1 MNVPLSWLSEYVKL
15 PKSEADLTD
24 KLTMIGH
31 MLDKRKIV
39 EGEIVIDLELRG
51 NRADMFGLIGVARDI
66 STVFNTPLTLPR
78 VAKLP
83 KTNPKSPLIKADKSV
98 EGLVKRYIGVTLDVV
113 VKPSP
118 DWLAKRL
125 KAYGIEPLNNVV
137 DVTNYIMVETSHP
150 MHAFD
155 AHKLKGKTLFLRM
168 AKAGEKFET
177 IQQGTTV
184 KLTAEDI
191 AICDDSGVQCLTCI
205 GGAKTKVTDSTTSI
219 LLETAVYDGGNCR
232 RTARR
237 HKIST
242 EGGGRHEKHQD
253 PEELPFTLARAIKLL
268 EEIAEGKVTS
278 DVSDY
283 YPNPVSPTIIAF
295 NPLTVTR
302 LVGISIPNKEIIT
315 ILKNLQ
321 CKVTSKRSTLMVT
334 VPTFRT
340 DIQYEADIVEEV
352 VRIYGYEKIPVET
365 LSGKLPTVGTPTH
378 VLFEDR
384 VRDGLIT
391 MQLNEVITS
400 TLIAN
405 TQITLYQESGSFATP
420 ITLVNAP
427 DSGIA
432 TLRPTLLPN
441 LVDYAKRSLGF
452 RQKRIALFE
461 IGKTYAKEK
470 KHYEET
476 NALGL
481 IMHGELS
488 TTSWNKQ
495 PRALTLYD
503 LSGVVE
509 GLLRNL
515 GLSDVHV
522 TNRGTHPS
530 IDPDIQG
537 NITIETKV
545 IGSFGR
551 LHPRIASALS
561 IPSETFVAE
570 LSLSAL
576 ADSPMR
582 QSQPYSIAPSYP
594 PMMEDITFA
603 VTENTRVG
611 DIITA
616 LRALDPKIQE
626 VELVDVY
633 EQNRSL
639 RITYSDPSTSLSA
652 QDVRPIHAR
661 MVDMLSTQFEITIQ

>member
-1 MNVPLSWLSEYVKL
+1 MNVPLTWLSEYVKL
-15 PKSEADLTD
+15 PTSEKELTD

-39 EGEIVIDLELRG
+39 DGEVVIDLELRG

-66 STVFNTPLTLPR
+66 STVFDTPLTLPK

-83 KTNPKSPLIKADKSV
+83 KTNPKSPLIKADKAV
-98 EGLVKRYIGVTLDVV
+98 DGLVKRYIAITLDIV

-118 DWLAKRL
+118 EWLAKRL
-125 KAYGIEPLNNVV
+125 LAYGIEPLNNVV
-137 DVTNYIMVETSHP
+137 DVTNYVMVETSHP

-155 AHKLKGKTLFLRM
+155 ADKLHGNSLLLRM
-168 AKAGEKFET
+168 AKSGEKFET
-177 IQQGTTV
+177 IAQGTTV
-184 KLTAEDI
+184 KLTTEDI
-191 AICDDSGVQCLTCI
+191 AICDEKGVQCLTCI
-205 GGAKTKVTDSTTSI
+205 GGAHTKVTNSTTSI

-253 PEELPFTLARAIKLL
+253 PEELPYTLARAISIL
-268 EEIAEGKVTS
+268 EDIAEGKVTS

-283 YPNPVSPTIIAF
+283 YPKPVKPTVIVFDPTTI
-295 NPLTVTR
+295 TR
-302 LVGISIPNKEIIT
+302 LVGITIPNKEIIT

-321 CKVTSKRSTLMVT
+321 CLVSAKGSKLVVS

-340 DIQYEADIVEEV
+340 DIQQEADIVEEV
-352 VRIYGYEKIPVET
+352 VRIYGYERIPVET
-365 LSGKLPTVGTPTH
+365 LSGQLPTVGTPSH
-378 VLFEDR
+378 VIFEDH

-405 TQITLYQESGSFATP
+405 TQVSLYQQIGTFATP
-420 ITLVNAP
+420 IILVNAP
-427 DSGIA
+427 DSAMA

-470 KHYEET
+470 KQYKET
-476 NALGL
+476 NTLGL

-488 TTSWNKQ
+488 STSWNKL
-495 PRALTLYD
+495 PRELSLYD
-503 LSGVVE
+503 LSGVLE
-509 GLLRNL
+509 GLFKNL
-515 GLSDVHV
+515 GLVSVHIV
-522 TNRGTHPS
+522 TGGTHPS
-530 IDPDIQG
+530 MDTQIQG
-537 NITIETKV
+537 SITIDTTV
-545 IGSFGR
+545 VGSFGR
-551 LHPRIASALS
+551 LHPMIASTLS
-561 IPSETFVAE
+561 IPHETFVAE

-576 ADSPMR
+576 SAVATR
-582 QSQPYSIAPSYP
+582 QPQPYVIAPSYP
-594 PMMEDITFA
+594 PMIEDITFTA
-603 VTENTRVG
+603 KDDTRVG
-611 DIITA
+611 DIISA
-616 LRALDPKIQE
+616 IRALDAKIKD

-633 EQNRSL
+633 EHNRSL
-639 RITYSDPSTSLSA
+639 RVTYSDPTTSLSA
-652 QDVRPIHAR
+652 LDVRPIHNHIMQTLR
-661 MVDMLSTQFEITIQ
+661 EKFDITIT

>member
-1 MNVPLSWLSEYVKL
+1 MNVPLTWLSEYVKL
-15 PKSEADLTD
+15 PKSEHELTD
-24 KLTMIGH
+24 KLTMVGH

-39 EGEIVIDLELRG
+39 DGEVVIDLELRG
-51 NRADMFGLIGVARDI
+51 NRADMFGLIGVARDV
-66 STVFNTPLTLPR
+66 STVFDTPLTLPK

-118 DWLAKRL
+118 AWLAKRL
-125 KAYGIEPLNNVV
+125 KAYGIEPLNNLV
-137 DVTNYIMVETSHP
+137 DVTNYVMVETSHP

-155 AHKLKGKTLFLRM
+155 AHKLKGTALLLRM

-184 KLTAEDI
+184 KLTTEDI

-253 PEELPFTLARAIKLL
+253 PEELPFTLARAIQILQD
-268 EEIAEGKVTS
+268 IAEARVTS

-283 YPNPVSPTIIAF
+283 YPKPIRPTVITF
-295 NPLTVTR
+295 NPSTITR
-302 LVGISIPNKEIIT
+302 LVGITLPNKEIIT

-321 CKVTSKRSTLMVT
+321 CNVVVKGATLLVT

-340 DIQYEADIVEEV
+340 DIQQEADIVEEV

-365 LSGKLPTVGTPTH
+365 LSGQLPTVGTPTH
-378 VLFEDR
+378 VIFEDR

-400 TLIAN
+400 TLIEN
-405 TQITLYQESGSFATP
+405 TQVSRYEQAGSFAGP

-470 KHYEET
+470 KQYKET
-476 NALGL
+476 NTLGL

-488 TTSWNKQ
+488 STSWNKK
-495 PRALTLYD
+495 PRALSLYD
-503 LSGVVE
+503 LSGILA
-509 GLLRNL
+509 GLFKNL
-515 GLSDVHV
+515 GFASVHV
-522 TNRGTHPS
+522 ATGGAHPS
-530 IDPDIQG
+530 MDPTIQG
-537 NITIETKV
+537 SITIDKRKV
-545 IGSFGR
+545 GSFGR
-551 LHPRIASALS
+551 LHPHIASALS
-561 IPSETFVAE
+561 IPTETFVAE

-576 ADSPMR
+576 VDVPTR
-582 QSQPYSIAPSYP
+582 QAQPYVIAPAYP
-594 PMMEDITFA
+594 PMIEDITIT
-603 VTENTRVG
+603 VKGDTRLG

-616 LRALDPKIQE
+616 IQAQDAKIQT

-639 RITYSDPSTSLSA
+639 RITYSDPTTSLSA
-652 QDVRPIHAR
+652 NDVRPIHTR
-661 MVDMLSTQFEITIQ
+661 IVNTLRDQFEISIE

>member
-1 MNVPLSWLSEYVKL
+1 MNVPLTWLSEYVTL
-15 PKSEADLTD
+15 PKSEKELTD

-31 MLDKRKIV
+31 MLDKRKV
-39 EGEIVIDLELRG
+39 MDGEIVIDLELRG

-66 STVFNTPLTLPR
+66 STVFNTPLHLPK
-78 VAKLP
+78 VANLP
-83 KTNPKSPLIKADKSV
+83 KTNPKSPLIKADKTV
-98 EGLVKRYIGVTLDVV
+98 EGLVKRYIAITLDVV

-118 DWLAKRL
+118 EWLVKRL

-137 DVTNYIMVETSHP
+137 DVTNYVMVETGHP

-155 AHKLKGKTLFLRM
+155 AHKLQGTTLHLRM

-191 AICDDSGVQCLTCI
+191 AICDGRGVQCLTCI

-253 PEELPFTLARAIKLL
+253 PEELPFALARAIRILKD
-268 EEIAEGKVTS
+268 IAEGNVTS

-283 YPNPVSPTIIAF
+283 YPKPIKSTVIAF
-295 NPLTVTR
+295 NPATITR
-302 LVGISIPNKEIIT
+302 LVGITLSSKEIIT

-321 CKVTSKRSTLMVT
+321 CNVVVKGTKLLVT

-340 DIQYEADIVEEV
+340 DIQQEADIVEEI

-365 LSGKLPTVGTPTH
+365 LSGELPTVGTPAH
-378 VLFEDR
+378 VVFEDR

-400 TLIAN
+400 TLIENIQVARYEQAG
-405 TQITLYQESGSFATP
+405 TFTGP

-427 DSGIA
+427 DSAIA

-461 IGKTYAKEK
+461 IGKTYAKDK
-470 KHYEET
+470 KHYKET
-476 NALGL
+476 NTLGL

-488 TTSWNKQ
+488 STAWNKK
-495 PRALTLYD
+495 PRDLSLYD
-503 LSGVVE
+503 LSGVIV
-509 GLLRNL
+509 GLLKTL
-515 GLSDVHV
+515 GLEPILIK
-522 TNRGTHPS
+522 TGGTHPS
-530 IDPDIQG
+530 MDPQIQG
-537 NITIETKV
+537 SVAIQGKIV
-545 IGSFGR
+545 GVFGR
-551 LHPRIASALS
+551 LHLQISSALS
-561 IPSETFVAE
+561 IPYETFVAE

-576 ADSPMR
+576 STIPTH
-582 QSQPYSIAPSYP
+582 QSQPYVIAPAYP
-594 PMMEDITFA
+594 PMIEDITFTA
-603 VTENTRVG
+603 KTDTKVG
-611 DIITA
+611 DIIAAIQTVDA
-616 LRALDPKIQE
+616 KIQH

-639 RITYSDPSTSLSA
+639 RITYSDPSSSMSA
-652 QDVRPIHAR
+652 ADVRPIHTRIAQTLL
-661 MVDMLSTQFEITIQ
+661 DTFDITVQ